1 MPEDHLRPRLWLKYV
16 PSARSNDNFEE
27 LTINTLSNTVI
38 SSNKSPWSFNP
49 ERSRYS

>member
-16 PSARSNDNFEE
+16 PSAKSNDNFEE

-38 SSNKSPWSFNP
+38 LNNKSPWSFNP
-49 ERSRYS
+49 EQSRYG